1 VPRSLKSK
9 LNHVVGNFGEVE
21 FILPH
26 VFLPPRFKE
35 ISEDRNMILFLDID
49 QVMHVRWEG
58 ALQDSHHPLTPGACR
73 RLFREC
79 VRNMRKYR
87 KDLDAF
93 SRFVDKTAEEPFW
106 DPRVSSLSKP
116 RPEKPAEA
124 IKDPEPEEIIAVV
137 DNTGKL
143 VEGTFS
149 DLSESG
155 GESPMPFGW

>member
-1 VPRSLKSK
+1 MQRSLKSK
-9 LNHVVGNFGEVE
+9 LARVVDDLNEVE

-35 ISEDRNMILFLDID
+35 VSKNRNMILFLDVD

-73 RLFREC
+73 RLFKEC

-106 DPRVSSLSKP
+106 DPRNFGGSKP
-116 RPEKPAEA
+116 RPEKTAEA
-124 IKDPEPEEIIAVV
+124 EEGPEEIIAAI
-137 DNTGKL
+137 DNKGQL
-143 VEGTFS
+143 VEGTVS
-149 DLSESG
+149 DFIEEG

>member
-1 VPRSLKSK
+1 MQRSLKSK
-9 LNHVVGNFGEVE
+9 LARVVDDLNEVE

-35 ISEDRNMILFLDID
+35 VSKNRNMILFLDVD

-73 RLFREC
+73 RLFKEC

-93 SRFVDKTAEEPFW
+93 SRFVGKTAEEPFW
-106 DPRVSSLSKP
+106 DPRNFGGSKP
-116 RPEKPAEA
+116 RPEKTAEA
-124 IKDPEPEEIIAVV
+124 EEDPEEIIAAI
-137 DNTGKL
+137 DNKGQL
-143 VEGTFS
+143 VEGTVS
-149 DLSESG
+149 DFIEEG

>member
-1 VPRSLKSK
+1 MQRSLKSK
-9 LNHVVGNFGEVE
+9 LERVVDDLNEVE

-35 ISEDRNMILFLDID
+35 ISKDRNMILFLDVD
-49 QVMHVRWEG
+49 QVMHVKWEG

-73 RLFREC
+73 RLFKEC

-106 DPRVSSLSKP
+106 DPRTFSGSKP
-116 RPEKPAEA
+116 RPEKTAEA
-124 IKDPEPEEIIAVV
+124 IEDPEEIIAAI
-137 DNTGKL
+137 DNKGQL
-143 VEGTFS
+143 VEGTVS
-149 DLSESG
+149 DFIESG